1 MRLVVGGSAH
11 HAYHDL
17 VAVELEKL
25 NERRRITVVIHGGL
39 GGVCAS
45 AEDWARRSGVHVV
58 RYPPNWVR
66 HGKAAEAVRNQFML
80 ADARPDL
87 VVAFPGGPHTLDL
100 VRRALQAG
108 LAVYEVPDR
117 EVPVQPV
124 DSKAACT
131 EAGARADAGCTHNAS
146 GKNEARLRL

>member
-1 MRLVVGGSAH
+1 MRLIVGGSAH
-11 HAYHDL
+11 HAYRDL
-17 VAVELEKL
+17 VSLELAKL
-25 NERRRITVVIHGGL
+25 NEGRRITVLIHGGL

-45 AEDWARRSGVHVV
+45 AEDWARRAGVHVV

-66 HGKAAEAVRNQFML
+66 HGKTAESVRNQFML
-80 ADARPDL
+80 EDARPDL

-124 DSKAACT
+124 NSGAACGDADDRT
-131 EAGARADAGCTHNAS
+131 DASCTRAGSDQNEAG
-146 GKNEARLRL
+146 LRL